1 MDALK
6 HYLRK
11 KNIFPPF
18 ISEPPAKRLKYA
30 VIIPVFNEPDLP
42 ETLRS
47 LANADQPD
55 EPVEIILV
63 INGSGNTPDWILKQN
78 RKTKQEVEELTKQ
91 YNFPLKIHIIHK
103 ENLSPDI
110 MGAGYARKIGMDE
123 AIHRFES
130 INREDGILISLDA
143 DTKCDKNYFT
153 TIEKK
158 VKQNPKLNAGI
169 IFFEHPIEGSQF
181 SENVYKA
188 ITQYELFLRY
198 YKQALH
204 YCGFPFTF
212 HTIGS
217 AFFVKALAYVKQGG
231 MSQRKAG
238 EDFYFLNKLFQLGNI
253 QEITETHIHPSPR
266 PSDRVLFGTGPEI
279 IKFTEQ
285 TEQDY
290 MTYNPD
296 FFSGLKQ
303 FFSMIERFYNNTD
316 HSINNTIQRLPMFIQ
331 TFLKKNKG
339 EENIQR
345 ILKNCKSSYIFRKH
359 FFLWFNGLKII
370 RLIHEAHETSF
381 NKIPLFDAAK
391 IMLEYRGF
399 RDSQIGNY
407 KELLNYYRN
416 IELNHPVSI
425 K

>member
-1 MDALK
+1 MDALNL
-6 HYLRK
+6 YLRK
-11 KNIFPPF
+11 KNIFSPF

-42 ETLRS
+42 ETLNS
-47 LANADQPD
+47 LANADQPK

-63 INGSGNTPDWILKQN
+63 INSSENTSEWILKQN
-78 RKTKQEVEELTKQ
+78 RKTKNEVEELTRQ

-103 ENLSPDI
+103 ENLSSNI

-153 TIEKK
+153 TIEKT
-158 VKQNPKLNAGI
+158 VNQNPKLNAGI
-169 IFFEHPIEGSQF
+169 IFFEHPIEGNEFSQ
-181 SENVYKA
+181 EVYKA
-188 ITQYELFLRY
+188 VTQYELFLRY

-285 TEQDY
+285 ADEDY
-290 MTYNPD
+290 LTYHPQ
-296 FFSGLKQ
+296 FFSALKQ
-303 FFSMIERFYNNTD
+303 FFSMIERFYNNSEQDT
-316 HSINNTIQRLPMFIQ
+316 NKTIQKLPFFIQ
-331 TFLKKNKG
+331 TFLRKNKG

-345 ILKNCKSSYIFRKH
+345 ILNNCKSLEIFRKH

-370 RLIHEAHETSF
+370 RLIHEAHETTF
-381 NKIPLFDAAK
+381 NKIPLFEAAK
-391 IMLEYRGF
+391 IMLEHRGF
-399 RDSQIGNY
+399 KSTQIDNY
-407 KELLNYYRN
+407 KDLLKYYRQ
-416 IELNHPVSI
+416 IELNHPESI

>member
-11 KNIFPPF
+11 KNIFPPH

-30 VIIPVFNEPDLP
+30 LIIPVFNEPNLP
-42 ETLRS
+42 ETLLS
-47 LANADQPD
+47 LANADQPED
-55 EPVEIILV
+55 PVEIILV
-63 INGSGNTPDWILKQN
+63 INSSENTPASILEQN
-78 RKTKQEVEELTKQ
+78 RKTKKEVEELTSKPE
-91 YNFPLKIHIIHK
+91 FPIKTHIIHK
-103 ENLSPDI
+103 EDLSPDV
-110 MGAGYARKIGMDE
+110 MGAGYARKTGMDE

-130 INREDGILISLDA
+130 IKRNNGILISLDA

-153 TIEKK
+153 TIEKT
-158 VKQNPKLNAGI
+158 VNQNRKLNAGI
-169 IFFEHPIEGSQF
+169 IFFKHPIEGNEFSQD
-181 SENVYKA
+181 VYKA
-188 ITQYELFLRY
+188 VTQYELFLRY

-253 QEITETHIHPSPR
+253 QEITETHVYPSPR

-285 TEQDY
+285 SEQDY
-290 MTYNPD
+290 LTYHPE

-303 FFSMIERFYNNTD
+303 FFSMIDRFYNNSD
-316 HSINNTIQRLPMFIQ
+316 YSITNTIQKLPLFIQ
-331 TFLKKNKG
+331 TFLMKNKG

-345 ILKNCKSSYIFRKH
+345 ILNNCKSPAIFRKH

-370 RLIHEAHETSF
+370 RLIHEAHETTF
-381 NKIPLFDAAK
+381 NKIPLFDASK

-399 RDSQIGNY
+399 NNTQIDNY
-407 KELLNYYRN
+407 KELLKYYRQ
-416 IELNHPVSI
+416 IELNHPERI
-425 K
+425 E